1 MRKLIMTSVFVA
13 GLSSGAFAQ
22 PASDE
27 AKPAAA
33 AEMTTT
39 IKKSAAIVEI
49 EGSVVKVVTKKK
61 EIYVKDAAGKK
72 HEFYFTD
79 ATTVTSGG
87 APADFSALKEG
98 TNVKVSAEKHGR
110 RLTPIAVEIR

>member
-1 MRKLIMTSVFVA
+1 MRKLIMTSMFFA

-22 PASDE
+22 PASNE
-27 AKPAAA
+27 ANPAAA

-49 EGSVVKVVTKKK
+49 EGSVVKVVAKKK
-61 EIYVKDAAGKK
+61 EIYVKDASGKK

-79 ATTVTSGG
+79 ATTLTSAG

-98 TNVKVSAEKHGR
+98 SNVKVSAEKHGR

>member
-1 MRKLIMTSVFVA
+1 MFIA

-22 PASDE
+22 PALNE

-39 IKKSAAIVEI
+39 IKKSDATVEI
-49 EGSVVKVVTKKK
+49 EGGVV
-61 EIYVKDAAGKK
+61 
-72 HEFYFTD
+72 
-79 ATTVTSGG
+79 
-87 APADFSALKEG
+87 
-98 TNVKVSAEKHGR
+98 NVSAEKHGR

>member
-1 MRKLIMTSVFVA
+1 MRKSIMTSMFIA

-22 PASDE
+22 PASIE

-79 ATTVTSGG
+79 TTTLTSGG
-87 APADFSALKEG
+87 APAEFSALKEG